1 MNAII
6 ALLGGVRATI
16 FAGLM
21 LLFLGTSVYLNYKHK
36 LYVADVETKTAVAQ
50 EKAREKE
57 KDWIDAVYKI
67 AYELT
72 EKRLAREKALKDD
85 FAAIDRGDNK
95 LRPRFACVPN
105 TSKAQPGND
114 GAGEAGIQ
122 KADEKFLI
130 SESDHADRIVDK
142 LTACQEHVRK
152 IMNGL

>member
-16 FAGLM
+16 FATLM
-21 LLFLGTSVYLNYKHK
+21 LLFLGTSVYLNYKHN
-36 LYVADVETKTAVAQ
+36 LYVADVETKTGVAQ
-50 EKAREKE
+50 EQARTKEKE
-57 KDWIDAVYKI
+57 WNDAVYKI
-67 AYELT
+67 AYALT

-95 LRPRFACVPN
+95 LRPRFTCVSN
-105 TSKAQPGND
+105 TPKTQPGDN

-122 KADEKFLI
+122 KEDEKFLI
-130 SESDHADRIVDK
+130 SESDHADRVVDK

-152 IMNGL
+152 LTNGL